1 MSLEPQYVTL
11 VSGESPCRILDGL
24 ADGFM
29 RWLGKERVRPYL
41 LLGPSADSQEFGIF
55 QPVYEW
61 MRQSTWDWTPGQS
74 ELLVVST
81 RAIEKVADW
90 INDQG
95 FHCAMAT
102 VDVRDTP
109 CNETMGLTPTAT
121 IQVPFKSE
129 LAYNNLNA
137 EVFSCP
143 SGLVPESLPA
153 LKPWA
158 DRSIPVSC
166 LLGLSNI
173 TRPAI
178 ADAIRSLPGARVEM
192 GTRLDRQ
199 EYLNVL
205 MDSQLSVA
213 CYGAG
218 FNSYRYWE
226 IPYCGAGLV
235 AQRTPLL
242 IPRDFQRGTQALFY
256 NSPQEAI
263 TVIQEALA
271 HPQETAAM
279 ALAGTHHVLTH
290 HLTIHRAQ
298 YLTSI
303 MRATV
308 QRHLADQVLRHF
320 PF

>member
-1 MSLEPQYVTL
+1 MTLEPGYITL
-11 VSGESPCRILDGL
+11 VSGESPCRIMDGL

-29 RWLGKERVRPYL
+29 RWLGKERVRL
-41 LLGPSADSQEFGIF
+41 HFVLGTSVDSQEFRPF

-61 MRQSTWDWTPGQS
+61 VRHGTWEWAPGRS
-74 ELLVVST
+74 NLLVVST
-81 RAIEKVADW
+81 RSIENVSEW
-90 INDQG
+90 INAQG

-102 VDVRDTP
+102 VDARDTP
-109 CNETMGLTPTAT
+109 CNETLGLTPTAT

-143 SGLVPESLPA
+143 SGLVPESLPV

-192 GTRLDRQ
+192 GTCLDRQ
-199 EYLNVL
+199 EYLDIL
-205 MDSQLSVA
+205 LDSKLSVA

-242 IPRDFQRGTQALFY
+242 IPHDFQHGVQALFY
-256 NSPQEAI
+256 GSPHEAI
-263 TVIQEALA
+263 TVIQEALV
-271 HPQETAAM
+271 HPQETEAM
-279 ALAGTHHVLTH
+279 MLAGTHHVLTY
-290 HLTIHRAQ
+290 HLTINRAQ

-303 MRATV
+303 LLAKV
-308 QRHLADQVLRHF
+308 QAHLAEQVLRSF